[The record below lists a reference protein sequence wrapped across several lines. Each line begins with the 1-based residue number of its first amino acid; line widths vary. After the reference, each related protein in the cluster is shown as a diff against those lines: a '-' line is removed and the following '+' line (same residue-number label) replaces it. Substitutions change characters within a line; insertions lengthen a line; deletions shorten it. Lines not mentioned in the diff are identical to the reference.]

1 MNDINTAGNGLTIN
15 GDLERQTLNSGGSD
29 AQTRI
34 TALTTSPLAG
44 ASVCQD
50 CDGTGWTHHAT
61 KGMTRCKGVGLP
73 HAQARLQQPD
83 LQTTPSTTAI

>member
-34 TALTTSPLAG
+34 TPPTTSQLAG
-44 ASVCQD
+44 ASVCTT
-50 CDGTGWTHHAT
+50 CDGTGWTSHAT
-61 KGMTRCKGVGLP
+61 KGLTRCTGL
-73 HAQARLQQPD
+73 
-83 LQTTPSTTAI
+83 